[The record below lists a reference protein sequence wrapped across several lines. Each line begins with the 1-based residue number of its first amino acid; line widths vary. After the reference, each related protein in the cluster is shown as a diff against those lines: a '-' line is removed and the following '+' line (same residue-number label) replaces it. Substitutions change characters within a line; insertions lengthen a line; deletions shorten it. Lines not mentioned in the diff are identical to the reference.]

1 MIKVS
6 DAKSAARLVE
16 RIAAGDR
23 RAEEELV
30 ERYYRGISFLIHREV
45 GDYAAAEDLCQETFR
60 IALEKLKR
68 GEVREPEKLLGFICH
83 LAHNLVI
90 AHFRQVSRRANQDGL
105 EAAKDLP
112 DPAPSQIEQLLQ
124 KERDEIVRQVV
135 RELKSPRDRQVL
147 FRFYLAED
155 DKERIGADLGLTVP
169 QLNLVLFRARQR
181 CKELY
186 EKLVSQSGSGSGRQ
200 QGRPE

>member
-1 MIKVS
+1 
-6 DAKSAARLVE
+6 
-16 RIAAGDR
+16 
-23 RAEEELV
+23 
-30 ERYYRGISFLIHREV
+30 
-45 GDYAAAEDLCQETFR
+45 
-60 IALEKLKR
+60 
-68 GEVREPEKLLGFICH
+68 VREPEKLPGFIHH
-83 LAHNLVI
+83 LARNLII
-90 AHFRQVSRRANQDGL
+90 AYFRRAPRRANQDGL